1 MGDVGMEDT
10 GVIEIGAQDDTEALL
25 GAGHHQGLLIPSG
38 FLQRF
43 QHFFSGMEDFD
54 RRQLLECTSVLS
66 LVGVVFTGRSVMTR
80 MYI

>member
-25 GAGHHQGLLIPSG
+25 GAGHHQGVLIPSG

-43 QHFFSGMEDFD
+43 QHFFSGMEDFN

-66 LVGVVFTGRSVMTR
+66 LVGVVFKGRSVMTR
-80 MYI
+80 TYI

>member
-25 GAGHHQGLLIPSG
+25 GAGHHQGVLIPSG

-43 QHFFSGMEDFD
+43 QHFFSGMEDLN
-54 RRQLLECTSVLS
+54 RRQSLECTSVLS
-66 LVGVVFTGRSVMTR
+66 LVGVIFTGKSVMTQ